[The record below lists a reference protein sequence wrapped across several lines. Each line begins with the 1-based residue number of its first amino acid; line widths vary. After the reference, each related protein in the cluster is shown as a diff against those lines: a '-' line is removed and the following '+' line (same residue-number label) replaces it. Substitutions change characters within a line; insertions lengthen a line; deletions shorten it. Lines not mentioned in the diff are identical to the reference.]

1 MIMLYVCWNQT
12 LVLKLLS
19 SLNTLGYIEFDVL
32 GNLSYLEEKLYTY
45 ADLPWLSRHTYH
57 VFGKYNNKGQY
68 IWCNEFTFV
77 QI

>member
-1 MIMLYVCWNQT
+1 
-12 LVLKLLS
+12 VLKLLS
-19 SLNTLGYIEFDVL
+19 SLNTLRYIEFNVL

-45 ADLPWLSRHTYH
+45 VDLPWLSRHTYH

-68 IWCNEFTFV
+68 IWCNEFTVV